1 MNRSWPVAPINV
13 QLMAEDSTKYAAT
26 GGWGFAEF
34 TDGKPDGE
42 AVHKTCFSCHQPE
55 KDHDFVFT
63 HYTP

>member
-1 MNRSWPVAPINV
+1 
-13 QLMAEDSTKYAAT
+13 MAEDSTKYAAT

-42 AVHKTCFSCHQPE
+42 AVHKTCFSCDQPE